1 MDTPQPS
8 ETGSTPEAG
17 GLPGAPYQNLFVP
30 LVVVPFL
37 VVGVLVLVF
46 LFFGAIRG
54 EDAGLERNLEALVH
68 GGTNERQQAAMNL
81 SVQLV
86 ENREA
91 RAKGQE
97 PPWPTGPDFLER
109 LQASWEALAEEQ
121 NQNLRMALAMALLEY
136 GDPQGRAKIEGFL
149 ALDEESDPEA
159 LLRWTALRELGWLGD
174 PAAAP
179 LVIPFLS
186 HPDPL
191 LRQGAAAAL
200 QTMPGDASV
209 DALKGVLGDPSLEL
223 RGMAAISLS
232 HLGDAS
238 GAHVLA
244 DLASSATYEA
254 AHAEDPRKYADAK
267 VVQDSRIYAV
277 QALARLERA
286 EDRGLL
292 QDLADGDPDP
302 EVREAAMRALRA
314 P

>member
-1 MDTPQPS
+1 
-8 ETGSTPEAG
+8 
-17 GLPGAPYQNLFVP
+17 VP

-54 EDAGLERNLEALVH
+54 EDASLERNLEALVH

-91 RAKGQE
+91 RGKGQE
-97 PPWPTGPDFLER
+97 PPWLTGPDFLER
-109 LQASWEALAEEQ
+109 LQASWEALADEE
-121 NQNLRMALAMALLEY
+121 NQHLRMALAMALLEY
-136 GDPQGRAKIEGFL
+136 GDPLGRVKIEGFL
-149 ALDEESDPEA
+149 ALDEESDPDA
-159 LLRWTALRELGWLGD
+159 QLRWTALRELGRLGD
-174 PAAAP
+174 PVAAP

-200 QTMPGDASV
+200 QTMPGEASV
-209 DALKGVLGDPSLEL
+209 NALKGVLGDPSLEL

-254 AHAEDPRKYADAK
+254 ARAEDPRKYATAQL
-267 VVQDSRIYAV
+267 VQNSRIYAV

-292 QDLADGDPDP
+292 QELADGDPDP
-302 EVREAAMRALRA
+302 AVREAAMLALRG